1 MTEYSRN
8 IDAKQR
14 AAELAD
20 FRDASAKNTGSAG
33 MHEDEIFRKHSG
45 SRVLVVDDVELN
57 LEIAQLLLH
66 RVGLDADTAL
76 NGRQAVDKVRTTA
89 YAAVLMDVQ
98 MPEMDGLAATRAIRQ
113 MPGRVGMP
121 ILAIT
126 ANAFPEHRRQCFD
139 AGMDDFITK
148 PVDSDTLYAALGKW
162 LARAGANGDAQ
173 SFERGETPK
182 TDVAPPPVA
191 AAIGSALNLRE
202 RLADVAGL
210 DIDNG
215 LGRVRGNE
223 SKYAQVLA
231 LFVRGH
237 EPDLRKIPEAL
248 RHGELSVAEQLVHA
262 LKGTAG
268 LIGATA
274 VAGSA
279 AALLTAL
286 QQKTARDE
294 LDKCCAELATRL
306 GQLIDGLNKVKD
318 SEPPVAT
325 APLIDTARGA
335 EVLRDLE
342 AHLEAGDI
350 AASTLARTENQL
362 LRALLGDAAT
372 ALLSAIDVF
381 DFEGALVVLRA
392 AKQEGKPLP

>member
-8 IDAKQR
+8 IDAMQR
-14 AAELAD
+14 AAQLAD
-20 FRDASAKNTGSAG
+20 FRDAPAKNPGAAG
-33 MHEDEIFRKHSG
+33 FHEDEIFRKYSG

-162 LARAGANGDAQ
+162 LARAGAKGKAKIR
-173 SFERGETPK
+173 ERGENA
-182 TDVAPPPVA
+182 DMAPLPVA
-191 AAIGSALNLRE
+191 AAVGPAINLRE
-202 RLADVAGL
+202 RLADVVGL
-210 DIDNG
+210 DIDSG

-223 SKYAQVLA
+223 TKYAQVLA

-237 EPDLRKIPEAL
+237 EPDLRKIPDAV
-248 RHGELSVAEQLVHA
+248 RFGELSVAEQLVHA
-262 LKGTAG
+262 LTGTAG

-274 VAGSA
+274 VAGAA

-286 QQKTARDE
+286 QQKAARDE
-294 LDKCCAELATRL
+294 LDKGCAEMATRL
-306 GQLIDGLNKVKD
+306 GQLIDGLKKVTD
-318 SEPPVAT
+318 GEPPIAT
-325 APLIDTARGA
+325 PAVLDTARGA
-335 EVLRDLE
+335 EVLRILE

-362 LRALLGDAAT
+362 LRALLGDAAA

-392 AKQEGKPLP
+392 AKAKPLQ